1 MLPNAQDLIL
11 RVYKT
16 CKKESERGCLVY
28 SVAKF
33 VKRTCCML
41 GIKKQ
46 TLQRIVS
53 KCDKTSPSTSDIDK
67 KVFTEKTKGK
77 PGPAPSVDSFSKGV
91 LRNACLHF
99 FSKNK
104 TLTLK
109 TLLAYLKENNDVT
122 FTKYK
127 LWKAL
132 HSIGFRYGKVDQK
145 SMGHLERS
153 DVVHRRTHF
162 LRSIREFREKIG
174 LSFI

>member
-53 KCDKTSPSTSDIDK
+53 KCDKTSPSTSDIDN
-67 KVFTEKTKGK
+67 KVFRMEYQ
-77 PGPAPSVDSFSKGV
+77 D
-91 LRNACLHF
+91 
-99 FSKNK
+99 
-104 TLTLK
+104 
-109 TLLAYLKENNDVT
+109 Y
-122 FTKYK
+122 
-127 LWKAL
+127 
-132 HSIGFRYGKVDQK
+132 
-145 SMGHLERS
+145 M
-153 DVVHRRTHF
+153 
-162 LRSIREFREKIG
+162 EKIRSPNTRIF
-174 LSFI
+174 LT